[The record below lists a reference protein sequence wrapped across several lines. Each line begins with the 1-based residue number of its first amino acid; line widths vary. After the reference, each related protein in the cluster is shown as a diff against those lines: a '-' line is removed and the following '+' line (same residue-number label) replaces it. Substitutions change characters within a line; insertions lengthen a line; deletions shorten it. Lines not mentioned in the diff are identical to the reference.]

1 MLMSPPLPQR
11 TAAKDPSFAL
21 TAADTA
27 ILRALLRYR
36 SLVNTQITQLV
47 YDSRSDSL
55 VRERLKRL
63 TDRHY
68 CLASPWPQKRQ
79 RRGGSN
85 RLVYHLGPKGLQFL
99 RAAGETVPHRLRLSD
114 QQHGDLFYSHTI
126 AANAVL
132 IGAELLARRTP
143 AVTIADLRS
152 EWQLKATPAR
162 VRLPDGTTRTYIPD
176 GWLDIRTANANSTTG
191 WFRDCLVLELDQGTA
206 RQDDWRAKVA
216 AAVVYSTTAY
226 QERFGTDTIT
236 IAVVATPGSARR
248 DTLLAWTEAALVA
261 HGAQAQADL
270 FRFTATAPDAEPA
283 EFFLGAHWYT
293 PFDAEPASLLSL
305 EGHA

>member
-1 MLMSPPLPQR
+1 MSPPLPQR
-11 TAAKDPSFAL
+11 TAARDPSFTL
-21 TAADTA
+21 TAADVA
-27 ILRALLRYR
+27 MLKALLRYH
-36 SLVNTQITQLV
+36 SLVNTQFTQLV

-63 TDRHY
+63 TDRRY
-68 CLASPWPQKRQ
+68 CLASPWPQKHQ

-99 RAAGETVPHRLRLSD
+99 RAAGETVPRRLRLSD

-126 AANAVL
+126 AANAFL

-143 AVTIADLRS
+143 AVSVADLRS
-152 EWQLKATPAR
+152 EWQLKTTPVR

-176 GWLDIRTANANSTTG
+176 GWLDIRTANVDSSTG

-216 AAVVYSTTAY
+216 AAIAYSATAY
-226 QERFGTDTIT
+226 QEQFGTDNIT
-236 IAVVATPGSARR
+236 IVVVATPGTARR
-248 DTLLAWTEAALVA
+248 DTLIAWTEAELVA
-261 HGAQAQADL
+261 HGAQDQADL
-270 FRFTATAPDAEPA
+270 FRFTATPPDAEPA
-283 EFFLGAHWYT
+283 ELFLSAHWHT
-293 PFDAEPASLLSL
+293 PFDARPAALLSL
-305 EGHA
+305 EEPA